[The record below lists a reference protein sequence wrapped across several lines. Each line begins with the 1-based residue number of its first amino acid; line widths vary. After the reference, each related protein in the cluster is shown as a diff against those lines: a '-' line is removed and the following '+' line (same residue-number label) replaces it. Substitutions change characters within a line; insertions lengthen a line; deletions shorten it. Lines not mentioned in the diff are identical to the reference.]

1 MKKILGLLAIGFM
14 IFSCANEVETSDPG
28 LQALTNNEE
37 YQGAFK
43 YENWR
48 PDFIYATLANEK
60 ILQLRGETDT
70 TRFTMRVPYFV
81 DQQED
86 NVIILGPV
94 VSEKVNE
101 SGLIDSKDL
110 KPSNDDAAYGIYT
123 LRDKFDRSVIG
134 RYTTD
139 SSDGTNNY
147 GRVIIYSAAKQ
158 TPGTI
163 SGEFHVNLDLD
174 PTSLGPNATEKQK
187 ERFQKLAKKK
197 EFTKG
202 YFFKVPL
209 VAAE

>member
-1 MKKILGLLAIGFM
+1 MKKILALVAIVFM
-14 IFSCANEVETSDPG
+14 MFSCANEVETSDPG

-37 YQGAFK
+37 YQDAFK

-60 ILQLRGETDT
+60 VLQLRGETDT

-81 DQQED
+81 DAQDD

-101 SGLIDSKDL
+101 LGLINSRDL

-123 LRDKFDRSVIG
+123 LRDKYDRSVIG
-134 RYTTD
+134 RYTTNEA
-139 SSDGTNNY
+139 DGSNNY

-163 SGEFHVNLDLD
+163 SGEFYVNLDID
-174 PTSLGPNATEKQK
+174 PNSLGPNATVKQR
-187 ERFQKLAKKK
+187 ERFEKLAKKK